1 MKLTTEELACELCDI
16 LDSRATGTEHFGYKF
31 LIEPGRKYFKIIQ
44 YGTYDGVI
52 ISEGHRSVHAFVD
65 KLTGDLYKAAG
76 WKAPAKGARYNLFTD
91 MEKLRFVTDVYGSYL
106 YR

>member
-1 MKLTTEELACELCDI
+1 MKLTAEELACELCDI
-16 LDSRATGTEHFGYKF
+16 LDTKKSVSPASGYKF

-44 YGTYDGVI
+44 YDTYDGKI
-52 ISEGHRSVHAFVD
+52 QPDGHRSVHAFVD